1 MLEDI
6 SSVFMSLEPRHFR
19 VLTGIEVGMKYH
31 EWVPVEEVS
40 MYTKLEVRQL
50 NYVLKDLGHKG
61 LLKRQTVPYEGYR
74 IYFEGYDLLAL
85 NALVKRGSLSAI
97 GEELGV
103 GKESVVYEGLREMVG
118 GLGQQP
124 VILKFHREGR
134 TSFKQVKRKR
144 EHLDGLQH
152 FSWIY
157 AARLAAKREFEVM
170 QRLYPGVSVP
180 EPVDHNRNVIVMAI
194 AEGGELSKTRV
205 ADPEWYL
212 DKILEQVRLAYA
224 KGVVHGDLSEYNIF
238 VSDEGVTLIDWPQ
251 YVEVGD
257 ERAKGLL
264 ERDVGNVLAFFK
276 RKYGVE
282 RDVGEVLERWL
293 NEEGYV

>member
-6 SSVFMSLEPRHFR
+6 SSAFMSLEQRDFR
-19 VLTGIEVGMKYH
+19 VMTGIEMGMKYH
-31 EWVPVEEVS
+31 EWVPVEELYR
-40 MYTKLEVRQL
+40 YTKLDLGQL
-50 NYVLKDLGHKG
+50 HHVLKNLGVKG
-61 LLKRQTVPYEGYR
+61 LLKRQTQPYEGYQ

-85 NALVKRGSLSAI
+85 NALVKRDSLSAI

-124 VILKFHREGR
+124 VIIKFHREGR
-134 TSFKQVKRKR
+134 TSFKQVKRTR
-144 EHLDGLQH
+144 NHLDGVQH

-157 AARLAAKREFEVM
+157 AARLAAKREFDVM
-170 QRLYPGVSVP
+170 QRLCPEVSVP
-180 EPVDHNRNVIVMAI
+180 EPVDHNRNVVLMNI

-205 ADPEWYL
+205 TDPEWYL
-212 DKILEQVRLAYA
+212 DKILEQVGLAYS

-257 ERAKGLL
+257 ERAVELL
-264 ERDVGNVLAFFK
+264 ERDIGNVLAFFK
-276 RKYGVE
+276 RKYGLK
-282 RDVGEVLERWL
+282 RNVGEVLEMFYE
-293 NEEGYV
+293 N

>member
-1 MLEDI
+1 MLENI
-6 SSVFMSLEPRHFR
+6 SSVFKSLQARDFR
-19 VLTGIEVGMKYH
+19 VLTGIEVGMRYH

-40 MYTKLEVRQL
+40 RYTNL
-50 NYVLKDLGHKG
+50 DLGQLHYILKNLGIKG
-61 LLKRQTVPYEGYR
+61 LLKRQTQPYEGYR

-124 VILKFHREGR
+124 VILKFHREGQ

-170 QRLYPGVSVP
+170 QRLYPEVSVP
-180 EPVDHNRNVIVMAI
+180 EPVDHNRNVVLMAI

-205 ADPEWYL
+205 VDPEWYL
-212 DKILEQVRLAYA
+212 DMILEQVGLAYA

-251 YVEVGD
+251 YVELED

-264 ERDVGNVLAFFK
+264 ERDVGNVLAFFR

-282 RDVGEVLERWL
+282 RDVGGVLEMF
-293 NEEGYV
+293 

>member
-40 MYTKLEVRQL
+40 GYTKLDLGQL
-50 NYVLKDLGHKG
+50 HYILKDLGIKG
-61 LLKRQTVPYEGYR
+61 LLKRQTQPYEGYR

-103 GKESVVYEGLREMVG
+103 GKESVVYEGLRDMVG

-124 VILKFHREGR
+124 VVLKFHRQGR

-170 QRLYPGVSVP
+170 QRLYPEVSVP
-180 EPVDHNRNVIVMAI
+180 EPVDHNRNVVLMAI
-194 AEGGELSKTRV
+194 AEGGELSRTRV
-205 ADPEWYL
+205 VDPEWYL
-212 DKILEQVRLAYA
+212 DRILEQVRAAYA

-257 ERAKGLL
+257 AQAKGLL
-264 ERDVGNVLAFFK
+264 ERDVGNVLAFLK

-282 RDVGEVLERWL
+282 RDVEDVMEVFGEVAE
-293 NEEGYV
+293 